1 MYFFICQVAAKF
13 DMTLQAPA
21 IVDIRPLETTSGIT
35 AWLRGIGGRQVRL
48 ACGLVMFSYIF
59 SHFFN
64 HALGNLSYDAM
75 EAWLRFHVWWWR
87 IPIVNFTLYAA
98 ATTHF
103 LLGLWALYQRRHF
116 RYTVVEITQLV
127 FGLSIPLL
135 IASHL
140 GIARLGGLLFE
151 RDPPHY
157 AGVLLAYWVNRPYMI
172 GVQFLLLTVAWTHA
186 CIGLYFWLRLKPFF
200 KWAAPFLLAVAVLL
214 PPLAMTG
221 THRGAHETI
230 ERAAQPQWRAE
241 HIHPTPPAQRSV
253 IDSVTLFYFPI
264 FYGAAIVLVFAA
276 RGIRALLESQRGSI
290 TVSYPNRRVRVPK
303 GLSILEASLRF
314 NVPHASVC
322 GGRARCST
330 CRVRVVSDRSVLPRP
345 SGREAFVLARV
356 GASANPSIRLACQL
370 RPQTD
375 VAVIPVLPANIGA
388 DFVRNRTR
396 ANIGEE
402 RYIVSMFVDMRGST
416 RLAEA
421 RLPFDTV
428 FLINRF
434 LEAASRAV
442 IDAGGQLNQFVGD
455 GLLALF
461 GLDVDPATACRQAMR
476 AAAMVASNVEYMN
489 HEFATELQEP
499 IQFGIGIHAGE
510 VIIGDIGFR
519 DHTVFTALGDAVN
532 VAARLQDMTKTLNCT
547 VVISEEVCKNA
558 GVAPD
563 RLERTDIPIR
573 GRDQPLTVYT
583 VADPTLLATLLDET
597 AAPLTAERM
606 SAQMLV

>member
-1 MYFFICQVAAKF
+1 
-13 DMTLQAPA
+13 MTLQAPA
-21 IVDIRPLETTSGIT
+21 IIDVRPVDKTSGLAT
-35 AWLRGIGGRQVRL
+35 WLGGIGVRQVRL
-48 ACGLVMFSYIF
+48 VCGLVMFSYLF

-64 HALGNLSYDAM
+64 HALGNFSYDTM

-87 IPIVNFTLYAA
+87 IPVVNFALYAA
-98 ATTHF
+98 AATHF

-116 RYTVVEITQLV
+116 RYTVIEITQLLL
-127 FGLSIPLL
+127 GLSIPLL

-140 GIARLGGLLFE
+140 GAMRLGGLLFG

-157 AGVLLAYWVNRPYMI
+157 AGVLFFYWANHPYMV

-200 KWAAPFLLAVAVLL
+200 KWAAPFLLATAVLL

-221 THRGAHETI
+221 THRGAHEVTQL
-230 ERAAQPQWRAE
+230 ASQPQWLAE
-241 HIHPTPPAQRSV
+241 HIRTTPLAQRAM
-253 IDSVTLFYFPI
+253 IEEITLFYFPI
-264 FYGAAIVLVFAA
+264 FYGSAIVLVFVA
-276 RGIRALLESQRGSI
+276 RGVRALLEGRRGMI
-290 TVSYPNRRVRVPK
+290 TVSYPNRKVRVPK

-314 NVPHASVC
+314 NIPHASVC

-330 CRVRVVSDRSVLPRP
+330 CRIRVVSDRGALPRP

-356 GASANPSIRLACQL
+356 GAAANPAIRLACQL

-375 VAVIPVLPANIGA
+375 IAVIPVLPANVGA
-388 DFVRNRTR
+388 DFVRNRSR
-396 ANIGEE
+396 VNIGEE

-416 RLAEA
+416 KLAEA
-421 RLPFDTV
+421 RLPFDIV

-434 LEAASRAV
+434 LEAASQAV
-442 IDAGGQLNQFVGD
+442 VDAGGQPNQFVGD

-461 GLDVDPATACRQAMR
+461 GLHVDPATACRQAMR

-489 HEFATELQEP
+489 HEFAGELQEP
-499 IQFGIGIHAGE
+499 IQFGMGIHGGE

-547 VVISEEVCKNA
+547 VIVSEEVCRNA
-558 GVAPD
+558 GIAPD
-563 RLERTDIPIR
+563 RLVRTEVSIR
-573 GRDQPLTVYT
+573 GRDQPMTVCT
-583 VADPTLLATLLDET
+583 AADPTLLASLLDEQGP
-597 AAPLTAERM
+597 APGTERPV
-606 SAQMLV
+606 SAHDLM